1 MQSLPKS
8 TSTDVTLALIELYP
22 IESEID
28 YKKLVFLGQLCCL
41 PGGHRVK
48 EVFIHRLVHFIES
61 QAKTNEFVQD
71 IYRIL
76 NKYSIVHIL
85 DEYMQTGCFPN
96 KFSWQELVG
105 EKINTLYRD
114 EMLMRITASELVS

>member
-1 MQSLPKS
+1 MLSLPKS
-8 TSTDVTLALIELYP
+8 TSTDVTLALIGLYP

-28 YKKLVFLGQLCCL
+28 YKKRVFLGQLCRL

-48 EVFIHRLVHFIES
+48 EIFIHRPVHFNKCP
-61 QAKTNEFVQD
+61 AKKLGFLPD

-96 KFSWQELVG
+96 KFS
-105 EKINTLYRD
+105 
-114 EMLMRITASELVS
+114 